1 MFQIN
6 NLRVNVDKFYDY
18 LDDRLFEIEKRL
30 KEDKDYEF
38 SNLKL
43 SQSGS
48 RISMTV
54 TQSSKIKRSF
64 SSRTD
69 EILDVDCEKFD
80 LSSDLNDQT
89 NVRFYGHQI
98 FDLTDLFEHDMIED
112 ENVVFV
118 VHGDASKDLYSV
130 EYYVKGIFT
139 DLDRAFSHVDE
150 TFDDIVATKLDAAN
164 DFYIGGYME

>member
-6 NLRVNVDKFYDY
+6 NLLVNADKFYDY

-54 TQSSKIKRSF
+54 TQSSKIKRAF

-80 LSSDLNDQT
+80 LSSYLNDQT

-98 FDLTDLFEHDMIED
+98 FDLTDLFKQDMIED

-118 VHGDASKDLYSV
+118 VHGDASEDLYSV

-139 DLDRAFSHVDE
+139 DIDLAFRHVND
-150 TFDDIVATKLDAAN
+150 TFDSIVATKLDAAN
-164 DFYIGGYME
+164 DFYVGGYME